1 MMKNVISVME
11 AVMGL
16 MGWLVEYRLVRILH
30 EEVGNN
36 ERQ

>member
-11 AVMGL
+11 AVIGL
-16 MGWLVEYRLVRILH
+16 MVWLVEHHLIRVLH

-36 ERQ
+36 KRQ